1 MKRNTKATT
10 LAGLGIALA
19 VAVGSAIYA
28 NGQQPPITGDFRNA
42 ATAEIRDAQGQ
53 VLLRGTFA
61 PVDSDEDD
69 EIERLAKLAPAAPGT
84 SASGEAEVEHRKSEP
99 NVQEVE
105 FQVSGIPARSAV
117 TLVLDG
123 KPVVTVT
130 ADDKGKAEAEINV
143 NVASPGRQ

>member
-1 MKRNTKATT
+1 MRPMKKTTT
-10 LAGLGIALA
+10 LAGLGVAVV

-28 NGQQPPITGDFRNA
+28 SGQQPPMTGDFRNA
-42 ATAEIRDAQGQ
+42 VAAEIRDAQGQ

-69 EIERLAKLAPAAPGT
+69 EVERLATLAPIAPGS
-84 SASGEAEVEHRKSEP
+84 SATGEAEVEHRKSEP

-105 FQVSGIPARSAV
+105 FQVSGVPARSSL

-143 NVASPGRQ
+143 NVASPARQ